1 MMCYIEINTVYDIF
15 DTNLI
20 TIFLTINDLFITL
33 NYLSFPERGNI
44 LIFTLKFFNIK
55 DNKYIECFANNQYLL
70 MKTYRYYIMFNIC
83 KERK

>member
-20 TIFLTINDLFITL
+20 TISLTINDLFITL

-44 LIFTLKFFNIK
+44 LIFTLKFFNIT
-55 DNKYIECFANNQYLL
+55 DNAYKECFANKSVSNHKDLSKLYHV
-70 MKTYRYYIMFNIC
+70 
-83 KERK
+83 

>member
-1 MMCYIEINTVYDIF
+1 MCYIEINTVYDIF

-20 TIFLTINDLFITL
+20 TISLTINDLFITL

-44 LIFTLKFFNIK
+44 LIFTSKFFNIK
-55 DNKYIECFANNQYLL
+55 DNVYIEFFANNQYLI
-70 MKTYRYYIMFNIC
+70 MKTYRYYIMINIC

>member
-20 TIFLTINDLFITL
+20 TISLTINDLFITL

-44 LIFTLKFFNIK
+44 LIFTLKFFNIE
-55 DNKYIECFANNQYLL
+55 DNVYIEFFANNQYLI
-70 MKTYRYYIMFNIC
+70 MKTYRNYIMINIC
-83 KERK
+83 KEGK